1 VILGAAAVAAVAL
14 AAPASHHQAGAAIA
28 TVQIPRIGVNATL
41 YEGTTASVLSRG
53 PGHYRG
59 TGLPGQGRTIGIAA
73 HRTTHTKP
81 FARLNQL
88 RSGDRITISSKK
100 KKPAIYRVYRMAIV
114 RPTQVSVLRP
124 TKFEQV
130 VLTAC
135 HPPKSDRFRLV
146 VFAKRVEQGR

>member
-1 VILGAAAVAAVAL
+1 
-14 AAPASHHQAGAAIA
+14 
-28 TVQIPRIGVNATL
+28 
-41 YEGTTASVLSRG
+41 
-53 PGHYRG
+53 
-59 TGLPGQGRTIGIAA
+59 
-73 HRTTHTKP
+73 
-81 FARLNQL
+81 
-88 RSGDRITISSKK
+88 
-100 KKPAIYRVYRMAIV
+100 MAIV

>member
-1 VILGAAAVAAVAL
+1 V
-14 AAPASHHQAGAAIA
+14 AIA
-28 TVQIPRIGVNATL
+28 TVRIPSIGVSAPL
-41 YEGTTASVLSRG
+41 YEGTSASVLSRG

-88 RSGDRITISSKK
+88 RAGDRITISSRKI
-100 KKPAIYRVYRMAIV
+100 AAYRVYKMAIV
-114 RPTQVSVLRP
+114 RPSQVWVLRP
-124 TKFEQV
+124 AKFEQV

-146 VFAKRVEQGR
+146 VFARRVEQGR

>member
-1 VILGAAAVAAVAL
+1 MILGAAAVAAVAL
-14 AAPASHHQAGAAIA
+14 AVPASHPAGTAIA
-28 TVQIPRIGVNATL
+28 TVRIPSIGVSAPL
-41 YEGTTASVLSRG
+41 YEGTSASVLSRG
-53 PGHYRG
+53 PGHYPG

-73 HRTTHTKP
+73 HRTTYTKP

-88 RSGDRITISSKK
+88 RAGDRITISSRKRM
-100 KKPAIYRVYRMAIV
+100 PAVYRVYRMAIV

-124 TKFEQV
+124 TRFEQV

-146 VFAKRVEQGR
+146 VFAKRVEHGR